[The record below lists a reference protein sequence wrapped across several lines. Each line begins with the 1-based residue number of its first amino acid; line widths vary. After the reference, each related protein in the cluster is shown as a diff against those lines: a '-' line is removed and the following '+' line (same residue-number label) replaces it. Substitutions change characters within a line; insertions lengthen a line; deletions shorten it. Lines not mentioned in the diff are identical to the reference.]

1 MFKMRGKMIRLRRN
15 THLCQMLVELCHLRL
30 LLADIDYELFKQL
43 HQVFIMSKDIMEL
56 VNACDKILYR
66 RMEKRIVSDALLLA
80 ATMISDSHGQ
90 VKVKEVAQQT
100 CYSER
105 HLNRLFL
112 AQIGMNIKN
121 YARFHACRNL
131 RVGWLKISSRNASS
145 STSSNVPATRS

>member
-15 THLCQMLVELCHLRL
+15 THLCQMLEELCHLRL

-43 HQVFIMSKDIMEL
+43 YQAFIKSKDLMEL

-121 YARFHACRNL
+121 YAQLSGLF
-131 RVGWLKISSRNASS
+131 
-145 STSSNVPATRS
+145 